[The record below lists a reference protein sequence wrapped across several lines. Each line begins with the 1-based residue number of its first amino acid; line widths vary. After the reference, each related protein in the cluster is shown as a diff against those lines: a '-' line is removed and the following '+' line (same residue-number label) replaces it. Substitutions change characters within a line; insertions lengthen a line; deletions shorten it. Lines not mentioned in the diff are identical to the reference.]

1 MGELQEAETLTVAQ
15 AALKLGVSD
24 TSVYRLIY
32 SGSVKVITGFGR
44 MRIPRS
50 ELDKFV
56 KKLCVYTPR
65 KRGKKEVGA

>member
-1 MGELQEAETLTVAQ
+1 MEELQEAETLTVAQ

-24 TSVYRLIY
+24 TSIYRLIY
-32 SGSVKVITGFGR
+32 SGSIRVITGFGR

-56 KKLCVYTPR
+56 QKLGVYTPK
-65 KRGKKEVGA
+65 KRGKKEVAA